1 MASHLRRIGIYTTS
15 LYFKYNEL
23 QIDLTS
29 SLAGEDWGE
38 DNKIN

>member
-1 MASHLRRIGIYTTS
+1 MASHLRRIGIYTTF

-23 QIDLTS
+23 QIDLAP

-38 DNKIN
+38 NNKIN